1 MQTQHNFL
9 GYWID
14 LYFYDYKLAIEIDEY
29 GHSDRNIDYQ
39 IKSKKTIEQ
48 ELGCEFI
55 RIHPDKDFDIFKTI
69 NKIFR
74 HIKQSTNKAL
84 VNKISTRLLG
94 LEFKSNNIIKSKA
107 MKFIVKKYWLIINNN
122 GNVLC
127 KL

>member
-1 MQTQHNFL
+1 MQTQYNFL

-55 RIHPDKDFDIFKTI
+55 RIHPDKDLIFSKPL
-69 NKIFR
+69 
-74 HIKQSTNKAL
+74 IKYLDT
-84 VNKISTRLLG
+84 
-94 LEFKSNNIIKSKA
+94 SNNQL
-107 MKFIVKKYWLIINNN
+107 KKL
-122 GNVLC
+122 
-127 KL
+127 